1 MDKNLKL
8 NLISGNAIF
17 FFLLKIWIL
26 TNSISAFLF
35 LMVNDY
41 GINGIVNNGTIL
53 FKEEFW
59 QAVLFIT
66 CMGLVYSIPAMLIL
80 ALLIKLWTRNKVILA
95 FISVFLVAGT
105 FYCTGSMAL
114 KNPEMYIP
122 SPPII
127 YAGIISILILIVKLD
142 RKHTG

>member
-1 MDKNLKL
+1 MDRNLKL

-35 LMVNDY
+35 LMINDY
-41 GINGIVNNGTIL
+41 GINGIVNNETIL

-59 QAVLFIT
+59 QAVLFIA

-80 ALLIKLWTRNKVILA
+80 GLLIRLWTRNKVILA
-95 FISVFLVAGT
+95 CISILLVVGT

-114 KNPEMYIP
+114 KNTKMHIP
-122 SPPII
+122 SPSII
-127 YAGIISILILIVKLD
+127 YATVISTLILIIKLD
-142 RKHTG
+142 RKHID

>member
-1 MDKNLKL
+1 MNRNLKL

-59 QAVLFIT
+59 QSILLIACI
-66 CMGLVYSIPAMLIL
+66 GLICSMPAMLIL
-80 ALLIKLWTRNKVILA
+80 GLLIKLWTRNKVILA
-95 FISVFLVAGT
+95 FISVFLVVVT

-114 KNPEMYIP
+114 KNPKMYIP
-122 SPPII
+122 SPSII
-127 YAGIISILILIVKLD
+127 YATVISILILIIKLD
-142 RKHTG
+142 RKHTD